1 MSNLETKKL
10 TSNELKV
17 KIKQVQEK
25 ISELVKTNKTNV
37 EIEMFFM
44 DNDTEFYERYPYLVK
59 KLIKG
64 GSLDFLDKMLEN
76 IKKIEEGEQT
86 KAATELKLG
95 EELAKQFLYPSIK
108 KE

>member
-10 TSNELKV
+10 TSKELTI
-17 KIKQVQEK
+17 KIKQVQER
-25 ISELVKTNKTNV
+25 ISEMVKTNKTKV

-64 GSLDFLDKMLEN
+64 GSLEFLDKMLEN

-86 KAATELKLG
+86 QAATELKLG
-95 EELAKQFLYPSIK
+95 EELAQQFLYPSIK